1 MTGLDTGGALAAWRK
16 EYGQGLRE
24 PTPATAALLRQ
35 RAAKD
40 PPGLLAI
47 QFEALAL
54 TGQWEPPYDGGTPV
68 PNLLVLAKRGEP
80 AAIAFLCR
88 TAGLPFILM
97 RNHAPFC
104 AKGVALGQPE
114 SAYHLA
120 RLHHG
125 RADDFHDGF
134 IDKIDEAL
142 HIKPSL
148 PRALALYRQAA
159 QGGHAGAQARL
170 ATLLAAGRGVKPDP
184 VQARELAERSA
195 EAGWPEG
202 KAVLGILLLKGQGGP
217 ADIGRA
223 LMLLDQAARSG
234 QRMAQFTLATL
245 AFRGQYRP
253 RDFLDALT
261 WVRLAQLSRRGDPP
275 EAATERKAAADG
287 DPSALIAQA
296 WYHPSPE
303 AFLSELSAAGHA
315 MAHTI
320 LANREWLKEGRQ
332 GSQEPSPETAKKLRE
347 ATTDTTQLRVATQSV
362 TGRWEP
368 AEVTGSSMTDHL
380 VDLANKRDPTAIAF
394 ACRNAGLPWLLSWDL
409 APFCVKGVALGQA
422 DSAYHL
428 ARLQHARA
436 DDFQQGLERR
446 VPKVLGI
453 PTSLPRAVTL
463 YRQAAQGGHAGAQAR
478 LATLLAAGRGVKPD
492 PVQAR
497 ELAERSAGA
506 GWPEGQAVL
515 GILLL
520 KGQGGP
526 ADIGRALTLLDQ
538 AARSGQRMA
547 QFTLATLA
555 FRGQH
560 RTRDFLDALT
570 WLHLSELSAHG
581 DPPEAEADGLLL
593 EPLRRTRHVAR
604 SIENPALDLDAR
616 IKATALRK
624 ELHESGQWPL
634 TKTPR

>member
-1 MTGLDTGGALAAWRK
+1 MNTKAWIVVGVLTLFSSAGHAQSKHFNADGYILSQATEDAAAAAGDPDAMWEQSARWGESPSDAVVAELSRAGMTGLDTGGALAAWRK

-195 EAGWPEG
+195 GAGWPEG
-202 KAVLGILLLKGQGGP
+202 QAVLGILLLKGQGGP

-275 EAATERKAAADG
+275 EA
-287 DPSALIAQA
+287 
-296 WYHPSPE
+296 
-303 AFLSELSAAGHA
+303 
-315 MAHTI
+315 
-320 LANREWLKEGRQ
+320 
-332 GSQEPSPETAKKLRE
+332 
-347 ATTDTTQLRVATQSV
+347 
-362 TGRWEP
+362 
-368 AEVTGSSMTDHL
+368 
-380 VDLANKRDPTAIAF
+380 
-394 ACRNAGLPWLLSWDL
+394 
-409 APFCVKGVALGQA
+409 
-422 DSAYHL
+422 
-428 ARLQHARA
+428 
-436 DDFQQGLERR
+436 
-446 VPKVLGI
+446 
-453 PTSLPRAVTL
+453 
-463 YRQAAQGGHAGAQAR
+463 
-478 LATLLAAGRGVKPD
+478 
-492 PVQAR
+492 
-497 ELAERSAGA
+497 
-506 GWPEGQAVL
+506 
-515 GILLL
+515 
-520 KGQGGP
+520 
-526 ADIGRALTLLDQ
+526 
-538 AARSGQRMA
+538 
-547 QFTLATLA
+547 
-555 FRGQH
+555 
-560 RTRDFLDALT
+560 
-570 WLHLSELSAHG
+570 
-581 DPPEAEADGLLL
+581 EADALLL

-604 SIENPALDLDAR
+604 TIGNPVLDLDAR
-616 IKATALRK
+616 IKAATLRK
-624 ELHESGQWPL
+624 ELHESGEWQLEKPVW
-634 TKTPR
+634 